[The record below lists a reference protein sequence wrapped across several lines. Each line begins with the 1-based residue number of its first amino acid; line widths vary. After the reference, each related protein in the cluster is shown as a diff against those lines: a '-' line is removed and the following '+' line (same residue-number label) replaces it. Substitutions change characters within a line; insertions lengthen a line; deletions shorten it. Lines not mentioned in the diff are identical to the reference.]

1 MFNLISAEQILTTS
15 NYDFASRPPLL
26 VRLSTKGDSI
36 NIDTLFVIVVH
47 LKANSES
54 NSTGKLESYNRRKK
68 AADALKI
75 YIESTLV
82 NKKYIVLGDWNDRLD
97 FSIHNGIDTTP
108 FKQLLNANYN
118 FITKPLAD
126 AGKRSYAFSDG
137 FIDHIM
143 VSPTIDSFYVK
154 QSTTVLDNLGQ
165 FVNNYSNTTSDHY
178 PVFGRFL
185 FNKIKYTTPID
196 TIPTD
201 TIKDT
206 SITSIDY
213 NVKSINNF
221 TVYPNPFE
229 NYFTIKTENLNNDL
243 VEIYSPIGN
252 LIYSKQLNKN
262 ETEINLKDFQSG
274 LYIIC
279 FKGKYYKILKY

>member
-1 MFNLISAEQILTTS
+1 
-15 NYDFASRPPLL
+15 
-26 VRLSTKGDSI
+26 
-36 NIDTLFVIVVH
+36 
-47 LKANSES
+47 
-54 NSTGKLESYNRRKK
+54 
-68 AADALKI
+68 
-75 YIESTLV
+75 
-82 NKKYIVLGDWNDRLD
+82 
-97 FSIHNGIDTTP
+97 
-108 FKQLLNANYN
+108 
-118 FITKPLAD
+118 
-126 AGKRSYAFSDG
+126 
-137 FIDHIM
+137 M